1 MRSMSQGTSLR
12 GVGTACTNV
21 ALATCFFLF
30 AYANLHSFFE
40 HQRLSVALIVITE
53 ALVAILILIR
63 RDADNTRHSWQTWL
77 STAAGTMAPML
88 LRPTAATEDL
98 VIGEIIQ
105 VAGFMLQ
112 IAAILSLNRSFGLLP
127 AHRSVKSN
135 GLYSLVR
142 HPLYTAYTVS
152 FIGYLINNLN
162 LYNAV
167 VIVIGTMFQ
176 VWRIR
181 CEEDLL
187 LRYPSYASYADRTR
201 WRLMPSIW

>member
-1 MRSMSQGTSLR
+1 MSQGTSLR
-12 GVGTACTNV
+12 GVSTACTNV

-98 VIGEIIQ
+98 LIGEIIQ

-127 AHRSVKSN
+127 AHRTVKSD
-135 GLYSLVR
+135 GLYSFVR
-142 HPLYTAYTVS
+142 HPLYTAYAVT
-152 FIGYLINNLN
+152 FLGYLINNLN
-162 LYNAV
+162 LYNVTIV
-167 VIVIGTMFQ
+167 VVGTAFQ

-187 LRYPSYASYADRTR
+187 FRYPNYAAYADKTR
-201 WRLMPSIW
+201 WRLVPSIW